1 MDQINQ
7 LREQMPESTKDVRLN
22 LSSVL
27 QNTVLE
33 PRHTWAVALTS
44 AYFLK
49 DDRLRGAILA
59 DAAGV
64 LGPDDHDDAL
74 AAAALMAMNTVFYR
88 SKHMLAKPSYDQR
101 RAGLRMNRMGAPATS
116 RQQFELCAMACAAL
130 AGCEAC
136 LKSHEES
143 LIKAGLTEE
152 HVHET
157 LRIAAVVCSASV
169 ALAGALPAVGSN

>member
-1 MDQINQ
+1 MEQINQ
-7 LREQMPESTKDVRLN
+7 LREQIADAAKDVRLN

-44 AYFLK
+44 AFFLQNLP
-49 DDRLRGAILA
+49 LRTAIVA
-59 DAAGV
+59 DAGE
-64 LGPDDHDDAL
+64 LLSSDDYDDAL
-74 AAAALMAMNTVFYR
+74 AAASLMAMNTVFYR
-88 SKHMLAKPSYDQR
+88 AKHMLAKPSYDQR

-116 RQQFELCAMACAAL
+116 KQQFELCAMACAAL

-143 LIKAGLTEE
+143 LLKAGLSEE
-152 HVHET
+152 HVHEA
-157 LRIAAVVCSASV
+157 LRIAAVIASATV
-169 ALAGALPAVGSN
+169 AWAGSRSA